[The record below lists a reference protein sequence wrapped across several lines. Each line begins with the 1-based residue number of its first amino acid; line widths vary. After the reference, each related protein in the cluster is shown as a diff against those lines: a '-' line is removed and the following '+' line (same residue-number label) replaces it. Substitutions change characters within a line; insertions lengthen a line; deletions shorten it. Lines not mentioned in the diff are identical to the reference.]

1 MFFWAS
7 SGFQPS
13 VKVSQTF
20 LILPASMLG
29 FSTSMMPWNRKV
41 AFGSPLSPLMKA
53 KLPSDLPFSSMVL
66 AIRRPTPTLSK
77 VT

>member
-1 MFFWAS
+1 MFFWAL

-20 LILPASMLG
+20 LILPLSMASL
-29 FSTSMMPWNRKV
+29 STSVMPWNRKV

-53 KLPSDLPFSSMVL
+53 
-66 AIRRPTPTLSK
+66 
-77 VT
+77 